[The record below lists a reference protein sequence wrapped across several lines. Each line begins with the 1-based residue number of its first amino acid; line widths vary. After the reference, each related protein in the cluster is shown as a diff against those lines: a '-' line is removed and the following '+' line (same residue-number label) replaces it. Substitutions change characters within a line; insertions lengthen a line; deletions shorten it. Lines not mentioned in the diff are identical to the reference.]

1 MSSHAITMTV
11 LLSLSGSS
19 SLKDKRSVIRS
30 ILDRFGRM
38 RNVAVSETGM
48 RESWSQAELT
58 LSVVG
63 DSPSYVDHEADR
75 LLHSIEASGQI
86 VLTVIRTESY

>member
-11 LLSLSGSS
+11 LLSLADSS

-48 RESWSQAELT
+48 RDSWAQAELT

-63 DSPSYVDHEADR
+63 DSPSYVEQEAER
-75 LLHSIEASGQI
+75 LLRGMDASDEL
-86 VLTVIRTESY
+86 VVTVIRTERY

>member
-1 MSSHAITMTV
+1 MSSAAITMTV
-11 LLSLSGSS
+11 LLSLADSS

-30 ILDRFGRM
+30 ILDRFGKI

-48 RESWSQAELT
+48 RDSWAQAELT

-63 DSPSYVDHEADR
+63 DSPSYVEQEAER
-75 LLHSIEASGQI
+75 LLLRMEEAAELVVS
-86 VLTVIRTESY
+86 VVRTERY